1 MPDDVALFVRESNW
15 IEGIKRDPTRT
26 EILAHCCILEAATV
40 SIELLEE
47 FVDAIQPGAVLR
59 EQPGL
64 NVIVGNHTP
73 PLGGPDIKIRLRK
86 LLRLYEKP
94 ESSPFHVHRSY
105 ENLHPFT
112 DGNGR
117 SGRALWLRHMG
128 GPEAVPLGFLHT
140 FYYQALEAGDDQ

>member
-1 MPDDVALFVRESNW
+1 MTIDVAAFVRESNY
-15 IEGIKRDPTRT
+15 IEGIYRDPTRT
-26 EILAHCCILEAATV
+26 EIMAHECLLEAQQV

-47 FVDAIQPGAVLR
+47 FVDAIQPGARLR
-59 EQPGL
+59 DRPGL
-64 NVIVGNHTP
+64 NVQVGLHTP
-73 PLGGPDIKIRLRK
+73 PLGGPDIKVRLRK
-86 LLRLYEKP
+86 ILRLYDQQ

-105 ENLHPFT
+105 ENLHPFM

-128 GPEAVPLGFLHT
+128 GPERAPLGFLHT